1 MGINNISGGTNTV
14 SNRMRETGGE
24 IPVLVFYPGGKIR
37 TYRNIIREMQ
47 SCKHQLHDVLYSREM
62 LI

>member
-1 MGINNISGGTNTV
+1 MGINNISGGINTV

-47 SCKHQLHDVLYSREM
+47 SCKH
-62 LI
+62 